1 MPILIHKEE
10 NKVDDDKARTTTKQ
24 DLIDLQMPQV
34 DDDDDDSNDPQH
46 QIWEEKIM
54 VMIQPNEE
62 EEKLDIV

>member
-34 DDDDDDSNDPQH
+34 DDDNDDDDDDSNDPQH
-46 QIWEEKIM
+46 QI
-54 VMIQPNEE
+54 
-62 EEKLDIV
+62 